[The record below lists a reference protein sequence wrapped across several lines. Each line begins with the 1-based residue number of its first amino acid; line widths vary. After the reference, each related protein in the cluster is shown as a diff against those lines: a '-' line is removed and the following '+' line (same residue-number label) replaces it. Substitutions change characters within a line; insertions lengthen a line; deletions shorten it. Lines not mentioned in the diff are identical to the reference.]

1 MRKRLRI
8 MLCYGLVPLV
18 AMAIVSLVWLIIDS
32 SLPLEDYFKV
42 RHADLE
48 NVRGDA
54 IIDGN
59 GQLSR
64 LATATSTSGLSVLF
78 RLIRPA
84 EPTTQLPVIIIL
96 GGHRTGSDAV
106 ELFGN
111 VGDRAVVAIDYPYE
125 GAEKVHGWRR
135 IIATVPLARKA
146 FRDTPPAVSLILDW
160 LEQQPWA
167 DQDQLVLVGAS
178 LGVPFA
184 ALVAARDPRIDV
196 TMLVHGAADNRAWLE
211 IQVARRNEVRL
222 LHGPAAPLLHWLA
235 YGPTFNTA
243 ANVARIAPRPV
254 IVIGAREDERT
265 PAGETE
271 ALFRAAGEPKILRW
285 TEGMHIQPNRPEI
298 IRQLL
303 TIAEEE
309 LPLSATDR

>member
-8 MLCYGLVPLV
+8 VLCYGLLPLV
-18 AMAIVSLVWLIIDS
+18 AMAIVSLVWLRIDS
-32 SLPLEDYFKV
+32 ARSLEGYFEA

-48 NVRGDA
+48 TVHGDA
-54 IIDGN
+54 IIDSN
-59 GQLSR
+59 GQLSW

-84 EPTTQLPVIIIL
+84 EPAARLPVMIIL

-111 VGDRAVVAIDYPYE
+111 VGDRAVIALDYPYE
-125 GAEKVHGWRR
+125 GAEKVNGWRQ

-160 LEQQPWA
+160 IEQQPWA
-167 DQDQLVLVGAS
+167 NQDQLVLVGAS

-196 TMLVHGAADNRAWLE
+196 TMLVHGAADNKAWLE
-211 IQVARRNEVRL
+211 TQVARRTEVPL
-222 LHGPAAPLLHWLA
+222 LPGPAAALLHWLA

-243 ANVARIAPRPV
+243 ANVARIAPRPL
-254 IVIGAREDERT
+254 IIIGAREDERT

-285 TEGMHIQPNRPEI
+285 TDGMHIQPNRPEI
-298 IRQLL
+298 IGQLL

-309 LPLSATDR
+309 LPQLATNR